1 MPSQRQ
7 VKWAQLRVGV
17 TVLFAAVT
25 LAVLIFLMSGTG
37 GFLARK
43 IILKSY
49 FDNAGG
55 LRIGAP
61 VRLQG
66 VDIGNVK
73 AIQVVP
79 SHGLTPV
86 EVVMKINKGF
96 QPDLH
101 IDSLASMSTVG
112 VLGESFV
119 DIDSTQAK
127 GRQVHD
133 GDVLP
138 IRDHPDLQDMIRA
151 SQTSL
156 QNIDV
161 LVRRIDRIV
170 GFIESGQGSIGKLIY
185 DQELYNRLNTALTQV
200 QSMVTEISSGKGS
213 IGKLIATDELYDKAN
228 LAVDHLN
235 QIIDEVNQGQG
246 TVGKLLK
253 DPSLYN
259 NANSTIDKVNKVM
272 ADVNEG
278 KGALGKFTRDQAFA
292 NKLDNTVTK
301 LSTIM
306 DRLEAGEGTA
316 GKLLRDPSLFVN
328 ADQMLIE
335 TRGLV
340 QAIRENPKKYLTIH
354 FKVF

>member
-17 TVLFAAVT
+17 TVLFAAAV
-25 LAVLIFLMSGTG
+25 LGVLIFLMTGSG
-37 GFLARK
+37 GFLSRK
-43 IILKSY
+43 ITLKAY

-55 LRIGAP
+55 LRVGAP

-73 AIQVVP
+73 TIQVVP

-86 EVVMKINKGF
+86 EVVMKVNKTF
-96 QPDLH
+96 APD
-101 IDSLASMSTVG
+101 IRTDSVATMATVG

-119 DIDSTQAK
+119 DINSTQAK
-127 GRQVHD
+127 GREVHD

-138 IRDHPDLQDMIRA
+138 IRDQPDLQDMIRA

-170 GFIESGQGSIGKLIY
+170 SFIESGQGSIGKLIY
-185 DQELYNRLNTALTQV
+185 DQDLYNRLNSTLSEV
-200 QSMVTEISSGKGS
+200 QRMVNEMSSGKGS
-213 IGKLIATDELYDKAN
+213 IGKLIASDELYNKAN
-228 LAVDHLN
+228 EAVDHLN
-235 QIIDEVNQGQG
+235 QIIDEINKGQG

-253 DPSLYN
+253 DPTLYN
-259 NANSTIDKVNKVM
+259 NTNATVEKVNKLM

-292 NKLDNTVTK
+292 NKLDNTISK

-316 GKLLRDPSLFVN
+316 GKLLRDPSLYVN
-328 ADQMLIE
+328 ADQMLVE
-335 TRGLV
+335 TRTLV